1 MLINSVKIY
10 SGFTMCRHWSRCYRV
25 NMSHLFI
32 LPLRREKERKHINKQ
47 LITITWCQTR
57 DGDKCRKD
65 LQKENIM
72 LPG

>member
-1 MLINSVKIY
+1 
-10 SGFTMCRHWSRCYRV
+10 
-25 NMSHLFI
+25 MSHLFI

-47 LITITWCQTR
+47 LITITWGQTR